1 MLMYHSPLSELAR
14 ERLNALR
21 ESSDGFEIAR
31 RDLELRGPGE
41 LLGTRQTG
49 MLTFHIADLIRDQAM
64 LPQVEQTANTMLEE
78 HVANIPPLV
87 RRWLG
92 DTVNYVDV

>member
-1 MLMYHSPLSELAR
+1 M
-14 ERLNALR
+14 NALR
-21 ESSDGFEIAR
+21 ETGDGFEISQ

-49 MLTFHIADLIRDQAM
+49 MLTFHIADLIRDQAL
-64 LPQVEQTANTMLEE
+64 LPAVEKAADTMLEDYGP
-78 HVANIPPLV
+78 NIPPLV

-92 DTVNYVDV
+92 DAVNYVDV